1 MLHAK
6 RAKRTR
12 NSWLL
17 SVVAILCHVC
27 GIHRGVGRLDKR
39 TPFRTLGVAQSEQEV
54 HHAFD
59 QGNGSAREALPFAR

>member
-1 MLHAK
+1 MATQREKVLE
-6 RAKRTR
+6 R
-12 NSWLL
+12 
-17 SVVAILCHVC
+17 
-27 GIHRGVGRLDKR
+27 RLDKR